1 MIQLKVLK
9 QWIQKPLFI
18 PCILFVCVIAG
29 IVGTLFLT
37 MPVIKT
43 VTATTDPASRII
55 ILDAG
60 HGGEDGGTSSTD
72 GTKEKDIT
80 LAVTLRLKAML
91 ESAGFQV
98 KMTRE
103 TDIAVNDPNLD
114 TVKQRKVSDIKN
126 RLKLIQ
132 NTPNCIFISIHQ
144 NHFSESKYN
153 GTQVFY
159 SKNHEDSKAIA
170 EDIQNQVVTFIQPE
184 NKREIKPATESIYLL
199 WNTNVPAV
207 LVECGFLSNS
217 DEESKLKTDNHQQLL
232 VDGIVKGIDQYFS
245 DDSSTE
251 ESNGAT

>member
-72 GTKEKDIT
+72 GTKEKDIN

-91 ESAGFQV
+91 DSAGFQV

>member
-60 HGGEDGGTSSTD
+60 HGGTD
-72 GTKEKDIT
+72 GTKEKDIN

-207 LVECGFLSNS
+207 LVECGFLSNPS
-217 DEESKLKTDNHQQLL
+217 EAQLL
-232 VDGIVKGIDQYFS
+232 KDASYQDKMAFSIFCGILKYMSQ
-245 DDSSTE
+245 
-251 ESNGAT
+251 

>member
-1 MIQLKVLK
+1 
-9 QWIQKPLFI
+9 
-18 PCILFVCVIAG
+18 
-29 IVGTLFLT
+29 

-72 GTKEKDIT
+72 GTKEKDIN

-126 RLKLIQ
+126 RLKI
-132 NTPNCIFISIHQ
+132 N
-144 NHFSESKYN
+144 SKY
-153 GTQVFY
+153 
-159 SKNHEDSKAIA
+159 
-170 EDIQNQVVTFIQPE
+170 
-184 NKREIKPATESIYLL
+184 
-199 WNTNVPAV
+199 
-207 LVECGFLSNS
+207 
-217 DEESKLKTDNHQQLL
+217 SKLYFYQHSSKSFFGIQIQRYTSILL
-232 VDGIVKGIDQYFS
+232 
-245 DDSSTE
+245 
-251 ESNGAT
+251 

>member
-1 MIQLKVLK
+1 MIQLKLLK
-9 QWIQKPLFI
+9 QWVHKPLFI
-18 PCILFVCVIAG
+18 PCILFVCVITG

-72 GTKEKDIT
+72 GTKEKDIN

-103 TDIAVNDPNLD
+103 SDISVNDPNLD

-144 NHFSESKYN
+144 NHFS
-153 GTQVFY
+153 V
-159 SKNHEDSKAIA
+159 IW
-170 EDIQNQVVTFIQPE
+170 I
-184 NKREIKPATESIYLL
+184 
-199 WNTNVPAV
+199 
-207 LVECGFLSNS
+207 
-217 DEESKLKTDNHQQLL
+217 
-232 VDGIVKGIDQYFS
+232 
-245 DDSSTE
+245 
-251 ESNGAT
+251 

>member
-72 GTKEKDIT
+72 GTKEKDIN

-103 TDIAVNDPNLD
+103 TE
-114 TVKQRKVSDIKN
+114 QRKVSDIKN

-207 LVECGFLSNS
+207 LVECGFLSNPS
-217 DEESKLKTDNHQQLL
+217 EAQLL
-232 VDGIVKGIDQYFS
+232 KDVSYQDKMAFSIFCGILKYMSQ
-245 DDSSTE
+245 
-251 ESNGAT
+251 

>member
-1 MIQLKVLK
+1 
-9 QWIQKPLFI
+9 
-18 PCILFVCVIAG
+18 
-29 IVGTLFLT
+29 

-72 GTKEKDIT
+72 GTKEKDIN

-103 TDIAVNDPNLD
+103 SDIAVNDPNLD

-159 SKNHEDSKAIA
+159 SKNHEDSKVIA
-170 EDIQNQVVTFIQPE
+170 EDIQNQVVSFIQPE

-199 WNTNVPAV
+199 WNTNVPAA
-207 LVECGFLSNS
+207 LVECGFLSNPS
-217 DEESKLKTDNHQQLL
+217 EAQLL
-232 VDGIVKGIDQYFS
+232 KDASYQDKMAFSIFCGILKYMSQ
-245 DDSSTE
+245 
-251 ESNGAT
+251 

>member
-72 GTKEKDIT
+72 GTKEKDIN

>member
-72 GTKEKDIT
+72 GTKEKDIN

-114 TVKQRKVSDIKN
+114 TVKQRKVSD
-126 RLKLIQ
+126 
-132 NTPNCIFISIHQ
+132 IFISIHQ

-207 LVECGFLSNS
+207 LVECGFLSNPS
-217 DEESKLKTDNHQQLL
+217 EAQLL
-232 VDGIVKGIDQYFS
+232 KDASYQDKMAFSIFCGILKYMSQ
-245 DDSSTE
+245 
-251 ESNGAT
+251 

>member
-72 GTKEKDIT
+72 GTKEKDIN

-170 EDIQNQVVTFIQPE
+170 EDIQNEVVTFIQPE

-207 LVECGFLSNS
+207 LVECGFLSNPS
-217 DEESKLKTDNHQQLL
+217 EAQLL
-232 VDGIVKGIDQYFS
+232 KDVSYQDKMAFSIFCGILKYMSQ
-245 DDSSTE
+245 
-251 ESNGAT
+251 

>member
-72 GTKEKDIT
+72 GTKEKDIN

-114 TVKQRKVSDIKN
+114 TVKQRKVSLACLTFCVFIQ
-126 RLKLIQ
+126 KLIQ

-207 LVECGFLSNS
+207 LVECGFLSNPS
-217 DEESKLKTDNHQQLL
+217 EAQLL
-232 VDGIVKGIDQYFS
+232 KDASYQDKMAFSIFCGILKYMSQ
-245 DDSSTE
+245 
-251 ESNGAT
+251 

>member
-1 MIQLKVLK
+1 MDSKTI
-9 QWIQKPLFI
+9 II

-72 GTKEKDIT
+72 GTKEKDIN

-132 NTPNCIFISIHQ
+132 NTPNCILSVFIKIIFRNPNTTEH
-144 NHFSESKYN
+144 KYF
-153 GTQVFY
+153 TL
-159 SKNHEDSKAIA
+159 KIMRTA
-170 EDIQNQVVTFIQPE
+170 
-184 NKREIKPATESIYLL
+184 KRLRKIFKIKL
-199 WNTNVPAV
+199 
-207 LVECGFLSNS
+207 
-217 DEESKLKTDNHQQLL
+217 
-232 VDGIVKGIDQYFS
+232 
-245 DDSSTE
+245 
-251 ESNGAT
+251 

>member
-1 MIQLKVLK
+1 MKLLK
-9 QWIQKPLFI
+9 QWVHKPLFI
-18 PCILFVCVIAG
+18 PCILFVCVIAS
-29 IVGTLFLT
+29 IIGTLFLT

-60 HGGEDGGTSSTD
+60 HGGEDGGTSGTD
-72 GTKEKDIT
+72 GTKEKDIN

-103 TDIAVNDPNLD
+103 SDVAINDPNLD
-114 TVKQRKVSDIKN
+114 TIKQRKVSDIKN
-126 RLKLIQ
+126 RLKFIQ

-144 NHFSESKYN
+144 NHFSESKYS

-159 SKNHEDSKAIA
+159 SKNHEDSKVIA
-170 EDIQNQVVTFIQPE
+170 ENIQNQVVSFIQPE

-207 LVECGFLSNS
+207 LVECGFLSNPT
-217 DEESKLKTDNHQQLL
+217 ESQLL
-232 VDGIVKGIDQYFS
+232 K
-245 DDSSTE
+245 DSSYQDKMAF
-251 ESNGAT
+251 SIFCGILKYMSQ

>member
-55 ILDAG
+55 ILDAS

-72 GTKEKDIT
+72 GTKEKDIN

-132 NTPNCIFISIHQ
+132 NTPYKLSWHYSRLTKAHIAIEYILIFIPQ
-144 NHFSESKYN
+144 AY
-153 GTQVFY
+153 
-159 SKNHEDSKAIA
+159 KNK
-170 EDIQNQVVTFIQPE
+170 
-184 NKREIKPATESIYLL
+184 EIITVIIPATPNAILL
-199 WNTNVPAV
+199 IAP
-207 LVECGFLSNS
+207 
-217 DEESKLKTDNHQQLL
+217 
-232 VDGIVKGIDQYFS
+232 
-245 DDSSTE
+245 
-251 ESNGAT
+251 

>member
-1 MIQLKVLK
+1 MYEVYDK
-9 QWIQKPLFI
+9 
-18 PCILFVCVIAG
+18 VIAIAALARNCAVQLPG
-29 IVGTLFLT
+29 NIERIEKLRNFFSRSYVIIVEN
-37 MPVIKT
+37 
-43 VTATTDPASRII
+43 D
-55 ILDAG
+55 
-60 HGGEDGGTSSTD
+60 STD
-72 GTKEKDIT
+72 GTKEKDIN

-207 LVECGFLSNS
+207 LVECGFLSNPS
-217 DEESKLKTDNHQQLL
+217 EAQLL
-232 VDGIVKGIDQYFS
+232 KDVSYQDKMAFSIFCGILKYMSQ
-245 DDSSTE
+245 
-251 ESNGAT
+251 

>member
-72 GTKEKDIT
+72 GTKEKDIN

-126 RLKLIQ
+126 RFKIRQ
-132 NTPNCIFISIHQ
+132 
-144 NHFSESKYN
+144 
-153 GTQVFY
+153 
-159 SKNHEDSKAIA
+159 IA
-170 EDIQNQVVTFIQPE
+170 
-184 NKREIKPATESIYLL
+184 
-199 WNTNVPAV
+199 
-207 LVECGFLSNS
+207 FLSVFIKIIFRNPNTT
-217 DEESKLKTDNHQQLL
+217 EHKYFTLKIMRTAKRLRKIFKIKL
-232 VDGIVKGIDQYFS
+232 
-245 DDSSTE
+245 
-251 ESNGAT
+251 